1 MEGLC
6 TPVIATAAM
15 FTAIVLLDILRH
27 EFEYVPRHGFF
38 GFLCILL
45 VSILCQYGATIVAW
59 CLLALPFLLLII
71 VSIIQAAAPK
81 KSRVSPS
88 RAAMVTPSVP
98 APTM

>member
-27 EFEYVPRHGFF
+27 EFEYVPRHGFL
-38 GFLCILL
+38 GFLSVLL
-45 VSILCQYGATIVAW
+45 VGILCQYGATIVAW

-71 VSIIQAAAPK
+71 SAIIQAAAPK